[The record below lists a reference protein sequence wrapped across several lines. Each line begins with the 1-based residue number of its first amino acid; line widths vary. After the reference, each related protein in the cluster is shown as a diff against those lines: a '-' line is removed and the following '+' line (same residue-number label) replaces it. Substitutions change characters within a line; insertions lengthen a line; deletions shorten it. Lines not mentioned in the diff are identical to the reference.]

1 MNWFAK
7 NWPSIVYLAIMAG
20 IAVMSILFMTGDNKD
35 AALTIGVPVLL
46 AGSVLFIAGRTWT
59 LIKKSR

>member
-7 NWPSIVYLAIMAG
+7 NWSSLLYLAVMLT
-20 IAVMSILFMTGDNKD
+20 IAIMSIAFIAGEKKD
-35 AALTIGVPVLL
+35 LALTIGVPVLL

-59 LIKKSR
+59 LIKKAR